1 MESHLDGGGGED
13 FRAGASSMGGV
24 SMGGRFFLPI
34 CIHYLVHEIPNTIY
48 SRYSRVYA
56 GFIFGA
62 TGAIRTNAETSVSAF
77 VATRKRA
84 FPRFA
89 QRGNARSFAGLI

>member
-1 MESHLDGGGGED
+1 MESHPDGGGGED

-62 TGAIRTNAETSVSAF
+62 TGAIRTNAETRVHLQA
-77 VATRKRA
+77 
-84 FPRFA
+84 
-89 QRGNARSFAGLI
+89 

>member
-1 MESHLDGGGGED
+1 
-13 FRAGASSMGGV
+13 MGGV

-48 SRYSRVYA
+48 SRVYA

-62 TGAIRTNAETSVSAF
+62 TGAIRTNAETRVHLQA
-77 VATRKRA
+77 
-84 FPRFA
+84 
-89 QRGNARSFAGLI
+89 

>member
-1 MESHLDGGGGED
+1 
-13 FRAGASSMGGV
+13 MGGV

-48 SRYSRVYA
+48 SRVYA

-62 TGAIRTNAETSVSAF
+62 TGAIRTNAETRVAAKSA
-77 VATRKRA
+77 ARKRA
-84 FPRFA
+84 FPRL
-89 QRGNARSFAGLI
+89 RSAETRVHLQA

>member
-34 CIHYLVHEIPNTIY
+34 CIHYLVHEITI
-48 SRYSRVYA
+48 YSRVYA

-62 TGAIRTNAETSVSAF
+62 TGAIRTNAETRVHLQA
-77 VATRKRA
+77 
-84 FPRFA
+84 
-89 QRGNARSFAGLI
+89 

>member
-1 MESHLDGGGGED
+1 MLEDLHLMRG
-13 FRAGASSMGGV
+13 
-24 SMGGRFFLPI
+24 I
-34 CIHYLVHEIPNTIY
+34 
-48 SRYSRVYA
+48 RYFSLYKVQKGFA

-62 TGAIRTNAETSVSAF
+62 TGAIRTNAETRVSAF

>member
-1 MESHLDGGGGED
+1 MESHPDGGGGED

-48 SRYSRVYA
+48 SRVYA

-62 TGAIRTNAETSVSAF
+62 TGAIRTNAETRVSAF
-77 VATRKRA
+77 AR
-84 FPRFA
+84 
-89 QRGNARSFAGLI
+89 RGNARFRVGRGAETRVHL